1 MKWGGTGK
9 YKGITGK
16 NSWRGCSRA
25 KDACISGTGGMSWG
39 RSGANTGKTPR
50 SRATSSGDDQRIHQA
65 YQSLDLSAPVE
76 VLDRCLR
83 TDRLPGRRN

>member
-39 RSGANTGKTPR
+39 RSGANTGNPPD
-50 SRATSSGDDQRIHQA
+50 RAQHLPAMTNGYTKPIK
-65 YQSLDLSAPVE
+65 
-76 VLDRCLR
+76 VLICQLR
-83 TDRLPGRRN
+83 